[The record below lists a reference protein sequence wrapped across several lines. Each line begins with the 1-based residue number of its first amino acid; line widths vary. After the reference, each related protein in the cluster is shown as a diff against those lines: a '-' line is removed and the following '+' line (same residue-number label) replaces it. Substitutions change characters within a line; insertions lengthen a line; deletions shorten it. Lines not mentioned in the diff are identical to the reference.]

1 MKEVQSLWIGSKL
14 SNLEILCINSFL
26 KNKIKFKLY
35 CYQEIE
41 NLPIGTIVADGRDIL
56 PESEIFC
63 YQTGKG
69 KGSFSAFSNL
79 FRYYMLYLKGGI
91 WVDMDLICLKNFN
104 SSNEYMFASEQSDN
118 GTNIASCFIMCPI
131 KSEIMKYCYEKSKK
145 IDKQTLEWSVIG
157 PKLLSQGINKFKLNK
172 YIKKYQTF
180 CPIKFK
186 HWKKIIESNQHFN
199 LDYSVAIHFWNEK
212 WRRGGV
218 NKNDNFESSCL
229 FNQLKNKY
237 CNK

>member
-1 MKEVQSLWIGSKL
+1 MKEVQSLWIGGKL

-26 KNKIKFKLY
+26 KNNINFKLY

-41 NLPIGTIVADGRDIL
+41 NLPQGVIIADGREIL

-69 KGSFSAFSNL
+69 KGSFSAFSNI

-91 WVDMDLICLKNFN
+91 WVDMDLICVKNLE
-104 SSNEYMFASEQSDN
+104 SSNDYMFACEQSN
-118 GTNIASCFIMCPI
+118 TGTNVASCFIMCPP
-131 KSEIMKYCYEKSKK
+131 KSDIMKYCYEKSVKF
-145 IDKQTLEWSVIG
+145 DRQTLEWSVIG
-157 PKLLSQGINKFKLNK
+157 PKLLSQGIDKFKLNK
-172 YIKKYQTF
+172 YIKGYQKF

-186 HWKKIIESNQHFN
+186 DWKKIIEPNQNFN
-199 LDYSVAIHFWNEK
+199 FENTVAIHFWNEK

-218 NKNDNFESSCL
+218 DKNDSFESTTLYS
-229 FNQLKNKY
+229 QLKNKY
-237 CNK
+237 CN